1 MDAVVDD
8 TFLCRTIQ
16 YEGTNYRT
24 GESPRGEQSFRWD
37 QPDGLRWEQRELD
50 WPVGD
55 WYRGGRVQSL
65 RWEQWFWWKFVGSRI
80 GNPLIS

>member
-8 TFLCRTIQ
+8 TFLCRTISVWRN
-16 YEGTNYRT
+16 E
-24 GESPRGEQSFRWD
+24 
-37 QPDGLRWEQRELD
+37 LRWEQRELD

-65 RWEQWFWWKFVGSRI
+65 RWEQRFWWKFVGSRI